1 MLEIVHVLNIYYLW
15 FIFAPLVGR
24 IRSKTLIARRRK
36 LKLLLRI
43 ICLVGR
49 NLRIVAPRLAVKRLA
64 EAVLLLSGTYLLL
77 KRGGA
82 APLVGHNHGRVLPP
96 LRAALRR
103 GSSRARVSSI
113 ITPLGLILRRGF

>member
-1 MLEIVHVLNIYYLW
+1 MLEIVHVLNIDSIR

-24 IRSKTLIARRRK
+24 VRSKTILTRRRK
-36 LKLLLRI
+36 FKLLLRI

-82 APLVGHNHGRVLPP
+82 APLVGHIHGRVLAP

-103 GSSRARVSSI
+103 GASRARVSSI

>member
-1 MLEIVHVLNIYYLW
+1 MLEIVHVLYIDSIR

-24 IRSKTLIARRRK
+24 VRSKTILTRGRK

-82 APLVGHNHGRVLPP
+82 APLVGHIHGRVLAP

-103 GSSRARVSSI
+103 GASRARVGSI

>member
-1 MLEIVHVLNIYYLW
+1 MLEIVHVLYIDSIR

-24 IRSKTLIARRRK
+24 VRSKTILTRGRK

-82 APLVGHNHGRVLPP
+82 APLVGHIHGRVLAP

-103 GSSRARVSSI
+103 GAARARVSSI